1 MDKLKI
7 KKIIRSIMFVILV
20 SICIFANKDINVMA
34 DDTEE
39 YTSEECFVTVKDFQ
53 GSYYIWYYSDD
64 VGYEVSRKAG
74 YGPYPGMCIQ
84 KFDNIYRSEHINIP
98 EEINGENVT
107 SIVGGQDI
115 FKDDV
120 IRGIKIPNTLR
131 WIYPGYINYG
141 GDPDEGEEYQI
152 YNMFDN
158 CENIESIVF
167 TENCEI
173 FSNSN
178 INDFFTI
185 YESYNPYEKKKVL
198 WPKKIPICLYGYN
211 NKNINLFVIKD
222 KNGFTRTGES
232 SFRDLDI
239 FGAYTYLE
247 RGAGD
252 FNEDDFDVIF
262 EFVEG
267 EDSIR
272 ILKIN
277 NKVATMNFSDG
288 TVYIDGKDY
297 NVILSED
304 VELLKPSVMTVPLS
318 NSTVKLYWENVPF
331 AKGYQL
337 YKYYPSTKTIVKSK
351 YVEKTSTRF
360 NGLKPD
366 KTYYYIVQAIGENGI
381 TSGEVNK
388 NQAIYVTTNVEGNS
402 EPLDNLQ
409 ILSWRG
415 KNGIYKHSFFEYDTY
430 EDDYG
435 LCIRFH
441 LDYRMYEKVKLRRYN
456 INPDGS
462 TTNDGYLIPTY
473 HNWNTKKYYYD
484 IRFYPYMK
492 NLYNNTCIGTLIT
505 RDYYKKGDIYM
516 GGNLINYKYFD
527 GYQ

>member
-1 MDKLKI
+1 M
-7 KKIIRSIMFVILV
+7 
-20 SICIFANKDINVMA
+20 
-34 DDTEE
+34 
-39 YTSEECFVTVKDFQ
+39 
-53 GSYYIWYYSDD
+53 
-64 VGYEVSRKAG
+64 
-74 YGPYPGMCIQ
+74 
-84 KFDNIYRSEHINIP
+84 
-98 EEINGENVT
+98 
-107 SIVGGQDI
+107 
-115 FKDDV
+115 
-120 IRGIKIPNTLR
+120 
-131 WIYPGYINYG
+131 
-141 GDPDEGEEYQI
+141 
-152 YNMFDN
+152 
-158 CENIESIVF
+158 
-167 TENCEI
+167 
-173 FSNSN
+173 
-178 INDFFTI
+178 
-185 YESYNPYEKKKVL
+185 
-198 WPKKIPICLYGYN
+198 
-211 NKNINLFVIKD
+211 
-222 KNGFTRTGES
+222 
-232 SFRDLDI
+232 
-239 FGAYTYLE
+239 
-247 RGAGD
+247 
-252 FNEDDFDVIF
+252 IF

-297 NVILSED
+297 NVILSENA
-304 VELLKPSVMTVPLS
+304 ELLKPSVVTVPLS

-360 NGLKPD
+360 NGLKPS

-415 KNGIYKHSFFEYDTY
+415 KNMIYEKDFFEYCKY
-430 EDDYG
+430 EDIYS

-441 LDYRMYEKVKLRRYN
+441 LDYKTYDKVKLCAYD

-462 TTNDGYLIPTY
+462 IKNNGYLIPTC

-484 IRFYPYMK
+484 ILFYPYMK